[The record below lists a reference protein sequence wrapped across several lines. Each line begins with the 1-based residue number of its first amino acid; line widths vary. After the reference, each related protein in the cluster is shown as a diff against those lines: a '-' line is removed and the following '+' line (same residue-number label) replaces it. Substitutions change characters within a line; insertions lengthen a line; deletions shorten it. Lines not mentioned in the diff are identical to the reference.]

1 MIFIIEYTSICKQYG
16 HMQMRKSSNALQGTS
31 RSKKKKSYPGFG
43 MTSIDISSNI
53 SIYNWEDI
61 L

>member
-1 MIFIIEYTSICKQYG
+1 MDICKCVKAVMHYKELADQ
-16 HMQMRKSSNALQGTS
+16 
-31 RSKKKKSYPGFG
+31 KKKKSYPGFG